1 MGLRGS
7 IFLLFLLLFFPF
19 SMGQILR
26 ESEPLIESKQQ
37 GKRLSVNDFMIA
49 NFVNIDEV
57 HHKISPLGINRQSNL
72 KRLRERNATIYI
84 MSEIPDSITSFPFEK
99 EFRKQFNK
107 NRYWIATDRIENADM
122 ILCFRGYV
130 VNDGTSMILQ
140 SYAVVFDNQFNFLF
154 RTKNRNLLAG
164 YRNINENTYLKR
176 FCRDITQDI
185 KSAKSRKRLVGAKTV
200 SYSSKFDSYYLSG
213 MQAIREHRY
222 KDAKENLIKCIKL
235 DSEQWQLYKTIGYC
249 CAEIEE
255 YRSAVKYFDC
265 YLDNNPTDASLDY
278 VYGIYKGLKIQKSIE
293 RSMKIAQICGVV
305 SIAVSGAINVYAATQ
320 GISTDNL
327 QQVTGGNIDL
337 QNSNN
342 IKHSSKVE
350 KQTCTL
356 CMGSGKNPAPT
367 SSPSFADTGQ
377 KYCEDCHK
385 YVSMGHGYH
394 GTCPSC
400 SGKGYVMKIKY

>member
-1 MGLRGS
+1 MDLRS
-7 IFLLFLLLFFPF
+7 FLFLFSVTICPF
-19 SMGQILR
+19 SMGQIVT
-26 ESEPLIESKQQ
+26 ENNSSIESKQQ
-37 GKRLSVNDFMIA
+37 ERILSVNDFMVA
-49 NFVNIDEV
+49 SFVNTDEV
-57 HHKISPLGINRQSNL
+57 HHTISPVGTNKQSNL
-72 KRLRERNATIYI
+72 KRLREKNASIYI

-107 NRYWIATDRIENADM
+107 NKYWIVTDRIENADM

-140 SYAVVFDNQFNFLF
+140 SYSVVFDNQFNFLL
-154 RTKNRNLLAG
+154 RTKSRNLLAG

-185 KSAKSRKRLVGAKTV
+185 KSAKNRKRLVGTKIV
-200 SYSSKFDSYYLSG
+200 NYSGKFDLYYLSG

-222 KDAKENLIKCIKL
+222 KDAKENLIKCIEL

-255 YRSAVKYFDC
+255 YKSAIKYFDS
-265 YLDNNPTDASLDY
+265 YLDNDPTDASLDY

-293 RSMKIAQICGVV
+293 RSMKIAQICGIV
-305 SIAVSGAINVYAATQ
+305 SVAVSGAVNVYAATQ
-320 GISTDNL
+320 GISTNNL
-327 QQVTGGNIDL
+327 QQVTVNSMNL

-356 CMGSGKNPAPT
+356 CKGSGKNPAPT
-367 SSPSFADTGQ
+367 SSPSFAGTGQ

-400 SGKGYVMKIKY
+400 SGKGYIMKIKY